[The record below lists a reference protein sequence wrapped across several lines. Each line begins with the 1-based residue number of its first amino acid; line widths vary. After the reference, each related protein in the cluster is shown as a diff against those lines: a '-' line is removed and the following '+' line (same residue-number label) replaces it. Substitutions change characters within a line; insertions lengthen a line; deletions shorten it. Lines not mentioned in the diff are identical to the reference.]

1 LRGAVTLWSSARS
14 PWRATS
20 DLLLGCSQ
28 IVVGEI
34 GGAPRIHARRTALRT
49 RSRARLG
56 SRLKKWRMRSS
67 SRSRPEK
74 LHPPDN
80 PEVRCG
86 VALASVGTAASTR
99 SAMRRLSEA
108 RCKAAVARGCPCRH
122 ERRTQRPALNGLA
135 YRQTPSNRCLQGCC
149 KRSARSRSAEQPPRR
164 CRSGR
169 QGAAQVLRRAAA
181 AVREAAGSTYASR
194 YASRRWSPSPADSLW
209 WRADAGL
216 VRAQPHTH
224 TMSKLVDVRVWLGPV
239 KTLEG

>member
-28 IVVGEI
+28 VVVGEI

-108 RCKAAVARGCPCRH
+108 RCKAAVERGCPCRH
-122 ERRTQRPALNGLA
+122 ERRTQRPPLNGLA
-135 YRQTPSNRCLQGCC
+135 YRQTQATGACRVVASDRLEAEALSSHLGAVAADDKEQRKYFAAPLPLFA
-149 KRSARSRSAEQPPRR
+149 KRQAAPMPP
-164 CRSGR
+164 
-169 QGAAQVLRRAAA
+169 ATPL
-181 AVREAAGSTYASR
+181 AAGR
-194 YASRRWSPSPADSLW
+194 PAPPIPCGGGRMRVLS
-209 WRADAGL
+209 
-216 VRAQPHTH
+216 VPNHTP
-224 TMSKLVDVRVWLGPV
+224 TP
-239 KTLEG
+239 